1 MESVIKLL
9 REQHRYTQVK
19 LAEELGISR
28 QALIKYE
35 NMELE
40 PPLPVIRELSKIF
53 SVGYDCLIDNSFPS
67 EQSANDKAMIYELAR
82 NFVKLNESE
91 KRAVFEMAR
100 IMANC

>member
-35 NMELE
+35 KFELE
-40 PPLPVIRELSKIF
+40 PPLSVIRELSKIF
-53 SVGYDCLIDNSFPS
+53 SVGYECFIDNTLPTK
-67 EQSANDKAMIYELAR
+67 QSAKDKTMIAELAK

-100 IMANC
+100 IMANS